1 MEVVVNNQRRQDW
14 MLFLLVMLLL
24 VALPS
29 MVVLPAI
36 AQDGVT
42 NLTGLHLAVP
52 TYCATGTPGLL
63 VNNTGVNNAV
73 EFQDNATPFYRFED
87 GGNVVHT
94 VPTAL
99 ATSVPGMVINH
110 YGLGEALEIQ
120 NRATPE
126 YYFDGSKFDLLGNY
140 IEADIGTEHIMF
152 PSVVTKAITYT
163 AAAGGTGTVA
173 IVAAGETWI
182 VHSVLANVTTDFACT
197 GNDTTLDVGDA
208 SDADGFLDL
217 ADAELQK
224 ADTEG
229 TGFSAGWQGMA
240 AGTIGAYLDDSDSG
254 FVVAAT
260 TLPITITYLI
270 DETSGETIT
279 TGAATLWVV
288 YTRVL

>member
-1 MEVVVNNQRRQDW
+1 MRLKDWYLFGLVVV
-14 MLFLLVMLLL
+14 LL
-24 VALPS
+24 AL
-29 MVVLPAI
+29 MVTVPAI

-52 TYCATGTPGLL
+52 TYCATGTPGLM
-63 VNNTGVNNAV
+63 VDSASVANAV
-73 EFQDNATPFYRFED
+73 EIRA
-87 GGNVVHT
+87 
-94 VPTAL
+94 A
-99 ATSVPGMVINH
+99 
-110 YGLGEALEIQ
+110 
-120 NRATPE
+120 ATPE
-126 YYFDGSKFDLLGNY
+126 YYFNSSKLDLLGNY
-140 IEADIGTEHIMF
+140 IEADLGTEHIMF
-152 PSVVTKAITYT
+152 PSVVAKEVAFT
-163 AAAGGTGTVA
+163 AAAGCNGTVA

-197 GNDTTLDVGDA
+197 GDDATLDVGDA

-240 AGTIGAYLDDSDSG
+240 TGTIGAYLDGVDSG
-254 FVVAAT
+254 FVYAAT

-279 TGAATLWVV
+279 TGAATFYVT
-288 YTRVL
+288 YTRIG

>member
-1 MEVVVNNQRRQDW
+1 MSQRKQDLMLFVVV
-14 MLFLLVMLLL
+14 LVLLV
-24 VALPS
+24 VLPS
-29 MVVLPAI
+29 MVVLPAVV

-52 TYCATGTPGLL
+52 TYQATATPGLL
-63 VNNTGVNNAV
+63 INNLSVGNAV
-73 EFQDNATPFYRFED
+73 EIQDGGTDFFRFEAD
-87 GGNVVHT
+87 GNVVHT

-99 ATSVPGMVINH
+99 ATTVPGMVINNQAV
-110 YGLGEALEIQ
+110 GAALEIQ
-120 NRATPE
+120 GAATPE
-126 YYFDGSKFDLLGNY
+126 YQFNGSKFDLLGNY
-140 IEADIGTEHIMF
+140 IEADLGTEHIMF
-152 PSVVTKAITYT
+152 PCVVSKSITWT
-163 AAAGGTGTVA
+163 AAAGGNGTVA

-197 GNDTTLDVGDA
+197 GDDVTLDVGDA

-240 AGTIGAYLDDSDSG
+240 AGTIGAYLDGIDSG
-254 FVVAAT
+254 FVYAAST
-260 TLPITITYLI
+260 VPITLTYLI

-279 TGAATLWVV
+279 TGAATFYVT
-288 YTRVL
+288 YTRIE